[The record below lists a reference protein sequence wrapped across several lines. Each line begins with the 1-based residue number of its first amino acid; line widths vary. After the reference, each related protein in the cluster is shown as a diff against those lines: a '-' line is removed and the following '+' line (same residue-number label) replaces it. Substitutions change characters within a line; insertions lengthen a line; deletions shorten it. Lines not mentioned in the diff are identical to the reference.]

1 MDILSSLL
9 FCTEAVGV
17 VAFAISGAGVAIEKD
32 LDLFGIIVLGVTT
45 ATGGGVIR
53 DLLLGV
59 TPPAMFQD
67 PVYAEMAFVTAL
79 TMFVLGRF
87 GTPAL
92 KRHSAAFHAVV
103 ELCDAVGLGVFAVT
117 GVYAAQAAGYRENG
131 FLAVFVGVVTGIGG
145 GILRDIMAGEI
156 PFVLNKRIY
165 ALAAIMGALCYYWM
179 ERKGIS
185 GAMFWGILLTVL
197 IRVLAEHYGW
207 QLPKA
212 RPREKKQEERT

>member
-1 MDILSSLL
+1 MDLLSSLL
-9 FCTEAVGV
+9 FFTEAVGV
-17 VAFAISGAGVAIEKD
+17 VAFCISGASVAIEKD

-59 TPPAMFQD
+59 TPPAMFQN
-67 PVYAEMAFVTAL
+67 PIYAQMAFFTAL
-79 TMFVLGRF
+79 LMFCLGRF
-87 GTPAL
+87 GTPTL
-92 KRHSAAFHAVV
+92 KRHKALFQAAV
-103 ELCDAVGLGVFAVT
+103 EVCDAVGLGVFAVT
-117 GVYAAQAAGYRENG
+117 GVYAAQVAGYRDNG
-131 FLAVFVGVVTGIGG
+131 FLAIFVGVVTGIGG
-145 GILRDIMAGEI
+145 GVLRDIMAGEI

-165 ALAAIMGALCYYWM
+165 ALAALMGAMCYYWVDQ
-179 ERKGIS
+179 GGHS

-212 RPREKKQEERT
+212 HPRAKKKEEGA